1 MVFIFRQSDNLSAS
15 LQTKDLC
22 AAEVQVIAAGLK
34 NMRMDKN
41 CHVLWKDVK
50 QKASNLDFDAPKFS
64 RKRRS
69 PKRKEKYFGEKE
81 AHEYASESIKITSRL
96 PQE

>member
-22 AAEVQVIAAGLK
+22 AAEVQAIAAGLK
-34 NMRMDKN
+34 NMRMD
-41 CHVLWKDVK
+41 
-50 QKASNLDFDAPKFS
+50 LDFDAPKFS